1 MSLLPLFAPKTR
13 LKRISLHVFK
23 IQYLSRSQV
32 RVKCSTLCI
41 ISMRKSVCRARQVN
55 VNSRLT
61 ISKNNQPQQ
70 GRDLIDSINT
80 SKICLK
86 KNWTNYSSLF
96 SYFILNIFYRNFKD
110 SSSISNQ
117 ISRPFTYKIGNDS
130 FKYYSRLSAI

>member
-41 ISMRKSVCRARQVN
+41 ISMRKSVCSARQVN

-70 GRDLIDSINT
+70 GRGLIDSMNT
-80 SKICLK
+80 SKTCLK
-86 KNWTNYSSLF
+86 KNWINYSSFVLF
-96 SYFILNIFYRNFKD
+96 YLKYIFYRAMRNFKD
-110 SSSISNQ
+110 AYRAFRFR
-117 ISRPFTYKIGNDS
+117 SRA
-130 FKYYSRLSAI
+130 LSHIK